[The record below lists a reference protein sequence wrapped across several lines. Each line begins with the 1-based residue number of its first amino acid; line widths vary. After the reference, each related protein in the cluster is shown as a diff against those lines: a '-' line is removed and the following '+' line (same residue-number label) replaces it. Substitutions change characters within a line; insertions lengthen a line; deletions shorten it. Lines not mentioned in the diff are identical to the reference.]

1 MLIYKCVECLRENRH
16 STSSLFDRERF
27 KILKMKKNTL
37 IFISLLGALALPSV
51 VFGQTIQILINNVI
65 NNVVWPIAIGII
77 VVLWIITGIL
87 FLTALGD
94 PSKVTTAKHSLFASL
109 AGTIII
115 VLAGSVIVMIRNAL
129 GV

>member
-1 MLIYKCVECLRENRH
+1 
-16 STSSLFDRERF
+16 
-27 KILKMKKNTL
+27 MKKNKL
-37 IFISLLGALALPSV
+37 ILISLLGILVLPNI
-51 VFGQTIQILINNVI
+51 VFAQTIQVLITNVV

-77 VVLWIITGIL
+77 VVLWIVTGVL

-94 PSKVTTAKHSLFASL
+94 SSKLTAAKNSLLASI

-115 VLAGSVIVMIRNAL
+115 VIANSVIAIIRNAL